1 MYLTARVTTPPP
13 PLILNFSLQEVSPQ
27 KAKEATGLTLL
38 SRKRPEQLA
47 EEHVFPIESR
57 HKSPEIW
64 ELTKGRHKRMTA
76 KCDTKGEIL
85 GKRVSRA
92 AICLSSGEL

>member
-13 PLILNFSLQEVSPQ
+13 PLILNFSLHKVFPR

-47 EEHVFPIESR
+47 EEHVFPIASR

-64 ELTKGRHKRMTA
+64 ELTKGRHKRVTLKEKYYESESLERPFVCPLA
-76 KCDTKGEIL
+76 NFD
-85 GKRVSRA
+85 
-92 AICLSSGEL
+92 LS